1 MFTGIV
7 EEIGHIRQIK
17 RSGHSCTLTISC
29 RTVLEGTK
37 LGDSIAVNGACLTVT
52 RMDQD
57 SFDADVTPETLRRTS
72 FSICRP
78 GSPVNLERA
87 LRLCDRL
94 GGHIM
99 LGHVDGQGKI
109 LSFRKLDNSIE
120 VAITLD
126 KALMRYIVEKGSVAI
141 DGISL
146 TVAERTDTGFTIS
159 LIPHTGEK
167 TILMDKKPGDPVNI
181 ECDYIGKYIEQLMK
195 DKPGE
200 GLTLGML
207 QCLGHGGSY
216 GL

>member
-1 MFTGIV
+1 M
-7 EEIGHIRQIK
+7 H
-17 RSGHSCTLTISC
+17 
-29 RTVLEGTK
+29 
-37 LGDSIAVNGACLTVT
+37 
-52 RMDQD
+52 
-57 SFDADVTPETLRRTS
+57 
-72 FSICRP
+72 
-78 GSPVNLERA
+78 
-87 LRLCDRL
+87 
-94 GGHIM
+94 
-99 LGHVDGQGKI
+99 
-109 LSFRKLDNSIE
+109 
-120 VAITLD
+120 
-126 KALMRYIVEKGSVAI
+126 YIVEKGSVAI

-207 QCLGHGGSY
+207 QSLGHGGSY